1 MAMTYEECEKIRAA
15 AWKHRS
21 NTLPATARVPAPYVG
36 KDGQAGSTFY
46 DFCLP
51 PAYATLSLLPEVREA
66 ALALFAELEIPWH
79 AGAAA
84 GPSNHL
90 LSSQVQCVNALGQM
104 VEEPSRLV
112 SAFGD
117 LFGIGEV
124 LEIEPGRFLTFEY
137 IGEED
142 LLHEAVG
149 GKRTRGA
156 YSTSIDAAFLHR
168 ATDGVVELVLVEWKY
183 TEKYALRA
191 TSPAKNAVRLKRYG
205 TLLADPTG
213 PIRNDLLSF
222 DHLTD
227 EPFYQL
233 VRQQLLA
240 HALESN
246 NPYGAGRCRVV
257 HVTPAG
263 NTAYQASLARAEHQ
277 ALGSSVGQVWQQL
290 LRLPDRFTSMDSG
303 VFLDPAI
310 TSREYSARYA
320 EDVVW
325 DVPTLL
331 SVAGYEDVAAFEDLL
346 DFDGD
351 TVVVAD
357 GVELGRGRE
366 TTLLPYPFA
375 MTELCALIAELEA
388 VEDCET

>member
-1 MAMTYEECEKIRAA
+1 MTYEENEKIRAT
-15 AWKHRS
+15 AWKYHS
-21 NTLPATARVPAPYVG
+21 STLPTAARAPAPYVG
-36 KDGQAGSTFY
+36 KDGKVGSMLY

-51 PAYATLSLLPEVREA
+51 PEFATLSLLPEVREA
-66 ALALFAELEIPWH
+66 ALAMFADLEIPWH
-79 AGAAA
+79 AGVAA

-104 VEEPSRLV
+104 VAEPSRLV
-112 SAFGD
+112 SAFGG
-117 LFGIGEV
+117 LLGIGEV

-137 IGEED
+137 IGEQD

-156 YSTSIDAAFLHR
+156 YSTSVDAAFLHR
-168 ATDGVVELVLVEWKY
+168 AIDGVLELVLVEWKY
-183 TEKYALRA
+183 TEQYALRA
-191 TSPAKNAVRLKRYG
+191 ISPAKNAVRLKRYG
-205 TLLADPTG
+205 TLLDDLTG
-213 PIRNDLLSF
+213 PVRNDLLSF

-277 ALGSSVGQVWQQL
+277 ALGSSVGEVWQQL
-290 LRLPDRFTSMDSG
+290 LRLPDRFVPMDSS
-303 VFLDPAI
+303 VFLNPAI
-310 TSREYSARYA
+310 TSREYAARYA

-325 DVPTLL
+325 DEAALL
-331 SVAGYEDVAAFEDLL
+331 RDAGYEDAATFVDLL
-346 DFDGD
+346 DFEGD
-351 TVVVAD
+351 TEIVAD
-357 GVELGRGRE
+357 GVELKVGRE
-366 TTLLPYPFA
+366 TTLLPYPFPMA
-375 MTELCALIAELEA
+375 ELYELIAELEA
-388 VEDCET
+388 DDNCET

>member
-1 MAMTYEECEKIRAA
+1 MTYEENEKIHAA
-15 AWKHRS
+15 AWKYHS
-21 NTLPATARVPAPYVG
+21 STLPAPARVPAPYVG
-36 KDGQAGSTFY
+36 KDGKVGSTLY

-51 PAYATLSLLPEVREA
+51 PEYASLSLLPEVREA

-79 AGAAA
+79 AGVAA

-104 VEEPSRLV
+104 VAEPSQLV

-117 LFGIGEV
+117 SLGIGEV

-137 IGEED
+137 IGEQD
-142 LLHEAVG
+142 LLHEAIG
-149 GKRTRGA
+149 GRRTRGA
-156 YSTSIDAAFLHR
+156 YSTSVDAAFLHR
-168 ATDGVVELVLVEWKY
+168 AIDGVVELVLVEWKY
-183 TEKYALRA
+183 TEQYALRA
-191 TSPAKNAVRLKRYG
+191 ISPAKNATRLKRYG

-213 PIRNDLLSF
+213 PVRNDLLSF

-263 NTAYQASLARAEHQ
+263 NTAYQASLSRAEHQ
-277 ALGSSVGQVWQQL
+277 ALGSSVGEVWQQL
-290 LRLPDRFTSMDSG
+290 LRLPDRFASMDSS
-303 VFLDPAI
+303 VFLNPAI
-310 TSREYSARYA
+310 TSREYAARYA

-325 DVPTLL
+325 DEATLL
-331 SVAGYEDVAAFEDLL
+331 SLVGYEDVATFEDVL
-346 DFDGD
+346 DFEGD
-351 TVVVAD
+351 TEVVTD
-357 GVELGRGRE
+357 GVELKVGRE
-366 TTLLPYPFA
+366 TTLLPYPFPIA
-375 MTELCALIAELEA
+375 ELYELIAELEA
-388 VEDCET
+388 DEDCGI